1 MARSANKQKIAYSF
15 VTYIGTHGELE
26 TNWKWKRKNQ
36 SVKSPGSHKVNF
48 TNEMRKSSFLTTIE
62 SAT

>member
-36 SVKSPGSHKVNF
+36 SVKSPGSHKVNKYY
-48 TNEMRKSSFLTTIE
+48 E
-62 SAT
+62 

>member
-1 MARSANKQKIAYSF
+1 MANWSQTGNIRK
-15 VTYIGTHGELE
+15 HG
-26 TNWKWKRKNQ
+26 NQ